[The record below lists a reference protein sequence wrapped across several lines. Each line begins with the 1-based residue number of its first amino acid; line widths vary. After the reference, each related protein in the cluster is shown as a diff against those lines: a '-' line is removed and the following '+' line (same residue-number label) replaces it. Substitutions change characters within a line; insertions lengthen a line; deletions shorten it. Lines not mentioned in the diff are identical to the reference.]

1 MQTVS
6 YNDIMQTMEF
16 NKLVSLVL
24 GFIVLILIFVWISN
38 RVRQQST
45 VADGNNVTV
54 TVTPTVTPAE
64 DEERGWNPFS
74 FLFNNEEETPTP
86 TPTKAGSMVE
96 ILSGTPTT
104 TPVQIQVVE
113 NGSQPGTPNNGSK
126 TITYVNTNNTTKGG
140 VTQIPETGAATL
152 LLPLSLAA
160 MTAGIYLRKK

>member
-1 MQTVS
+1 
-6 YNDIMQTMEF
+6 MEF

-54 TVTPTVTPAE
+54 TVTPTSTPSEA
-64 DEERGWNPFS
+64 EERSGWNPFA

-104 TPVQIQVVE
+104 TPVQIKVVE
-113 NGSQPGTPNNGSK
+113 SGSQTGTPNNGTK
-126 TITYVNTNNTTKGG
+126 TITYVNTNNTKGG
-140 VTQIPETGAATL
+140 VNQIPETGAATL
-152 LLPLSLAA
+152 MLPLSLAA
-160 MTAGIYLRKK
+160 MTAGIYLRRK

>member
-1 MQTVS
+1 
-6 YNDIMQTMEF
+6 MEF

-45 VADGNNVTV
+45 VADGKTV
-54 TVTPTVTPAE
+54 TITLTPTATPKAG
-64 DEERGWNPFS
+64 EEKGWNPFA

-86 TPTKAGSMVE
+86 TPSKAGSMVE

-104 TPVQIQVVE
+104 TPVQIKVVE
-113 NGSQPGTPNNGSK
+113 NGSQTGGSNNGTK
-126 TITYVNTNNTTKGG
+126 TITYVNTNATKGG
-140 VTQIPETGAATL
+140 VRQIPETGAATL
-152 LLPLSLAA
+152 MLPLSLAA

>member
-1 MQTVS
+1 
-6 YNDIMQTMEF
+6 MEF

-45 VADGNNVTV
+45 VADGKTI
-54 TVTPTVTPAE
+54 TITLTPTTTPKE
-64 DEERGWNPFS
+64 GEEKGWNPFA

-86 TPTKAGSMVE
+86 TLSKKGSMVE

-104 TPVQIQVVE
+104 TPVQIKVVE
-113 NGSQPGTPNNGSK
+113 NGSQNGTQNNGTK
-126 TITYVNTNNTTKGG
+126 TITYVNTNTAKGG
-140 VTQIPETGAATL
+140 VQQIPETGAATL
-152 LLPLSLAA
+152 MLPLSLAA